1 VGSRRQHVFVLLFV
15 IALVAVSGII
25 IASKETKLGLDL
37 QGGLQL
43 VYEGQPTGTATEVS
57 GEDIEDSINII
68 EKRINNLGVSE
79 AEVARLGNKNITV
92 GLPGVTDANRASEQV
107 GTTAQLFFYDWEPNL
122 LGQERLIGGHPGQQP
137 PAAAVKKL
145 EKEWKD
151 AGRNPE
157 SFENSLLIASGAY
170 PNAYQAAL
178 LAEKQTPK
186 TKEECGKCSV
196 AKPRFYL
203 FEDGPKHKLL
213 AGPELNEKDLYESP
227 TGETLSKN
235 GTTVVEIPAGTVLVS
250 ELPVDESGK
259 VDETAQ
265 PGWFALNDNYALSGS
280 EITEPKQEYAQGNGE
295 PNVAFK
301 FTDEGR
307 ENFQNVTRKIA
318 QRGQSQA
325 IGPVTNAEQAA
336 ATSGHFA
343 VILDNEV
350 QSRPIINYAE
360 NPDGIDGRQGA
371 QISGGFSGEHGLE
384 QAQELATTLQ
394 IGALPIEL
402 HLISETQVSATLG
415 SQALHDGIKAGIIG
429 LALVV
434 IFLLAYY
441 RFLGLIAVIALVAY
455 GVIFFALIKLI
466 PITLTLPGI
475 AGLVLTIGV
484 AADSNIV
491 IFERIKEEVR
501 AGRSMQSAITAG
513 YKRGISTIVDA
524 NVVTILT
531 AFILFVLA
539 TAGVKGFAFTLGVG
553 TLTSLLTAVVFT
565 QALLGTMSNSKM
577 LKSRSALGA
586 GGEGRRWHF
595 DFMGASR
602 WFFTFSGIILLI
614 GAVALSTKELN
625 FGIDFKSGTRITAAL
640 EKPTNEG
647 EVRESLEEAGVSNAE
662 VQQVTVPHF
671 GNNVFQIESAQL
683 QPNEVHEV
691 EKELGADYGV
701 AKEGFE
707 STSVGPTFGNQ
718 VAESAVKALIFSL
731 LVILVYVALRFEP
744 KFAVPVM
751 IALAHDI
758 LITGGVYALTGKE
771 VSSGTVAAFLTILG
785 YSLYDTI
792 IVFDRIRENVPRMP
806 RAAFSQIVNRSM
818 SEVLTRSL
826 ATSFTTLLAVLSLL
840 IFGSATLQDF
850 AFAMLIGI
858 ASGTYSSIFIAS
870 PVLTAWKER
879 EPQFVRRRQ
888 RIAEVEGGLVPAFA
902 DDVQVAKLS
911 DDDETDA
918 EIAADIEREAPLAE
932 ATGGER
938 RRRLG
943 RGRAATQGTV
953 DEVEAVEAP
962 EAAEPEEAPEA
973 PSAPEPTEK
982 APARAGP
989 PDNGA
994 NPESAE
1000 RRKRNEERRA
1010 RRAQRRKGRRR

>member
-1 VGSRRQHVFVLLFV
+1 MGSRRQHVFVLLFV
-15 IALVAVSGII
+15 VALVVLSGMV

-43 VYEGQPTGTATEVS
+43 VYEGQPTGTSTEVS

-79 AEVARLGNKNITV
+79 SEVARLGQSEITI
-92 GLPGVTDANRASEQV
+92 GLPGITDANRAAEEV
-107 GTTAQLFFYDWEPNL
+107 GTTAQLYFYDWEPNL
-122 LGQERLIGGHPGQQP
+122 LGPERAIGAHPGQAA
-137 PAAAVKKL
+137 PAGALKKL
-145 EKEWKD
+145 EAEWKS
-151 AGRNPE
+151 AGRNPK
-157 SFENSLLIASGAY
+157 STENQGLILSGAY
-170 PNAYQAAL
+170 PNAYRGGLRAQEQP
-178 LAEKQTPK
+178 AEP
-186 TKEECGKCSV
+186 ECKMCSV
-196 AKPRFYL
+196 AKTRYYL
-203 FEDGPKHKLL
+203 FEKAEPHKLL
-213 AGPELNEKDLYESP
+213 AGPETSKQDLYESP
-227 TGETLSKN
+227 TGETLPKD
-235 GTTVVEIPAGTVLVS
+235 GLVLEIPAGTVLVS
-250 ELPVDESGK
+250 ELPVDASNK
-259 VDETAQ
+259 IDETAQ
-265 PGWFALNDNYALSGS
+265 PGWFALHDEYALSGS
-280 EITEPKQEYAQGNGE
+280 EITEPKQEYGQNGE

-301 FTDEGR
+301 FTNQGR
-307 ENFQNVTRKIA
+307 ERFQDVTRKIA
-318 QRGQSQA
+318 QRGQAQA
-325 IGPVTNAEQAA
+325 IGPATTTEQAGA
-336 ATSGHFA
+336 LSGHFA

-350 QSRPIINYAE
+350 QSRPIINFKE

-384 QAQELATTLQ
+384 TAQDLATTLQ
-394 IGALPIEL
+394 IGALPIDL

-429 LALVV
+429 LALVI

-441 RFLGLIAVIALVAY
+441 RFLGLVAVIGLGAY

-475 AGLVLTIGV
+475 AGLVLTIGI

-491 IFERIKEEVR
+491 IFERLKEEVR
-501 AGRSMQSAITAG
+501 AGRPMSSAIAAG

-553 TLTSLLTAVVFT
+553 TLASLLTAVVFT
-565 QALLGTMSNSKM
+565 QALLGSISNSKM
-577 LKSRSALGA
+577 LSSPNALGA

-602 WFFTFSGIILLI
+602 WFFTFSGVILII

-625 FGIDFKSGTRITAAL
+625 FGIDFESGTRITAAL
-640 EKPTNEG
+640 EKPTDEEG
-647 EVRESLEEAGVSNAE
+647 VQETLEDSGVANAE
-662 VQQVTVPHF
+662 VQQVTVPPF
-671 GNNVFQIESAQL
+671 GSNAFQIESR
-683 QPNEVHEV
+683 QPRPGEVHEA
-691 EKELGADYGV
+691 ERSLQQAYGIDQN
-701 AKEGFE
+701 GFE

-718 VAESAVKALIFSL
+718 VAESALKALIFSL

-744 KFAVPVM
+744 KFAVPVL
-751 IALAHDI
+751 IALFHDI

-850 AFAMLIGI
+850 AFAMMIGI

-879 EPQFVRRRQ
+879 EPQYVRRRQ
-888 RIAEVEGGLVPAFA
+888 RIAEVEGGLVPAYA
-902 DDVQVAKLS
+902 DGGDL
-911 DDDETDA
+911 
-918 EIAADIEREAPLAE
+918 APLA
-932 ATGGER
+932 R
-938 RRRLG
+938 DPR
-943 RGRAATQGTV
+943 
-953 DEVEAVEAP
+953 
-962 EAAEPEEAPEA
+962 
-973 PSAPEPTEK
+973 
-982 APARAGP
+982 
-989 PDNGA
+989 
-994 NPESAE
+994 
-1000 RRKRNEERRA
+1000 
-1010 RRAQRRKGRRR
+1010 

>member
-1 VGSRRQHVFVLLFV
+1 VGSRRQHVFILLFV
-15 IALVAVSGII
+15 VALVIVSGIV

-79 AEVARLGNKNITV
+79 SEVARLGEKNITV
-92 GLPGVTDANRASEQV
+92 GLPGVTDVNRASEQV

-122 LGQERLIGGHPGQQP
+122 LGQERVIGGHPGQPVP
-137 PAAAVKKL
+137 PAATKKL
-145 EKEWKD
+145 EKEWEE
-151 AGRNPE
+151 AGRNVK
-157 SFENSLLIASGAY
+157 SFESKILIASGAY

-203 FEDGPKHKLL
+203 FEDNAKHKLL
-213 AGPELNEKDLYESP
+213 AGPELTEKDLYETP

-250 ELPVDESGK
+250 ELPTDETGK
-259 VDETAQ
+259 LDETAQ
-265 PGWFALNDNYALSGS
+265 PGWFALNDEYALSGS
-280 EITEPKQEYAQGNGE
+280 EITEPKQEYGQNGE

-301 FTDEGR
+301 FTDSGR

-318 QRGQSQA
+318 QRGQSQS
-325 IGPVTNAEQAA
+325 IGLAGAEAA
-336 ATSGHFA
+336 ASSSGHFA

-350 QSRPIINYAE
+350 QSRPIINFQE

-384 QAQELATTLQ
+384 TAQELATTLQ

-429 LALVV
+429 LILVI

-441 RFLGLIAVIALVAY
+441 RFLGFISVVALAAY

-501 AGRSMQSAITAG
+501 AGRPMASAITAG
-513 YKRGISTIVDA
+513 YKRGISTIIDA

-565 QALLGTMSNSKM
+565 QALLGTMSNSKL

-586 GGEGRRWHF
+586 GGEGQRWHF

-602 WFFTFSGIILLI
+602 WFFTFSGIILII

-625 FGIDFKSGTRITAAL
+625 FGIDFESGTRITAAL
-640 EKPTNEG
+640 EKPTDE
-647 EVRESLEEAGVSNAE
+647 EAVKASLEEAGVDNAE

-671 GNNVFQIESAQL
+671 GSNVFQIESAQL
-683 QPNEVHEV
+683 QPGKVRGA
-691 EKELGADYGV
+691 EKQLDADYGIT
-701 AKEGFE
+701 KEGFE

-731 LVILVYVALRFEP
+731 LVILIYVALRFQP
-744 KFAVPVM
+744 KFAVPVL
-751 IALAHDI
+751 IALFHDI

-792 IVFDRIRENVPRMP
+792 IVFDRIRENMPRMP

-818 SEVLTRSL
+818 SEVMTRSL
-826 ATSFTTLLAVLSLL
+826 ATSFSTLLAVLSLL
-840 IFGSATLQDF
+840 IFGTSTLQDF

-879 EPQFVRRRQ
+879 EPQYIRRRQ
-888 RIAEVEGGLVPAFA
+888 RIQEVEGGLVPAFA
-902 DDVQVAKLS
+902 DDVQVAQLA
-911 DDDETDA
+911 DDDETDE
-918 EIAADIEREAPLAE
+918 EIEADIEREAPIAE
-932 ATGGER
+932 TTGAER

-943 RGRAATQGTV
+943 RGSGAATQ
-953 DEVEAVEAP
+953 EAVEQVETPEATEAPEPETAP
-962 EAAEPEEAPEA
+962 EASTA
-973 PSAPEPTEK
+973 PSGDGA
-982 APARAGP
+982 AR
-989 PDNGA
+989 PDTGA

-1010 RRAQRRKGRRR
+1010 KRAQRRKGGKRR

>member
-15 IALVAVSGII
+15 VALVAVSAII

-79 AEVARLGNKNITV
+79 AEVARLGNTNITV
-92 GLPGVTDANRASEQV
+92 GLPGVTDANRAAEQV

-122 LGQERLIGGHPGQQP
+122 LGQERVIGGHPGTQAP
-137 PAAAVKKL
+137 PAAMKKL
-145 EKEWKD
+145 EKEWEE
-151 AGRNPE
+151 AGRNTK
-157 SFENSLLIASGAY
+157 SFESKILMASGAY

-186 TKEECGKCSV
+186 SKAECEKCSV

-203 FEDGPKHKLL
+203 FEDNSKHKLL
-213 AGPELNEKDLYESP
+213 AGPELSEQDLYETP

-250 ELPVDESGK
+250 ELPTDETGK
-259 VDETAQ
+259 LDETAQ
-265 PGWFALNDNYALSGS
+265 PGWFALNDEYALSGN
-280 EITEPKQEYAQGNGE
+280 EITEPKQEYTQGSNE

-301 FTDEGR
+301 FTDQGR

-318 QRGQSQA
+318 LRGQSQA
-325 IGPVTNAEQAA
+325 IAGEEAA
-336 ATSGHFA
+336 ARSGHFA

-350 QSRPIINYAE
+350 QSRPIINFQE

-384 QAQELATTLQ
+384 TAQELATTLQ

-434 IFLLAYY
+434 IFLLVYY
-441 RFLGLIAVIALVAY
+441 RFLGFISIVALAAY
-455 GVIFFALIKLI
+455 GVIFFAMIKLI

-513 YKRGISTIVDA
+513 YKRGISTIIDA

-565 QALLGTMSNSKM
+565 QALLGTMSNSKL
-577 LKSRSALGA
+577 LKSRGALGA
-586 GGEGRRWHF
+586 GGEGQRWHF

-602 WFFTFSGIILLI
+602 WFFTFSGVILII

-625 FGIDFKSGTRITAAL
+625 FGIDFESGTRITAAL
-640 EKPTNEG
+640 EKPTDETA
-647 EVRESLEEAGVSNAE
+647 VKTSLEEAGVDNAE

-671 GNNVFQIESAQL
+671 GSNVFQIESAQL
-683 QPNEVHEV
+683 QPGEVHDV
-691 EKELGADYGV
+691 EKELKAAYGISP
-701 AKEGFE
+701 EGFE

-731 LVILVYVALRFEP
+731 LVILIYVALRFEP
-744 KFAVPVM
+744 KFAVPVL
-751 IALAHDI
+751 IALFHDI

-792 IVFDRIRENVPRMP
+792 IVFDRIRENMPRMP

-818 SEVLTRSL
+818 SEVMTRSL
-826 ATSFTTLLAVLSLL
+826 ATSFSTLLAVLSLL
-840 IFGSATLQDF
+840 IFGTSTLQDF

-879 EPQFVRRRQ
+879 EPGFVRRRQ
-888 RIAEVEGGLVPAFA
+888 RIAEVEGGLVPAFV
-902 DDVQVAKLS
+902 DDRQVAMLA

-918 EIAADIEREAPLAE
+918 ELADDIEREAPAAE
-932 ATGGER
+932 APAGS

-943 RGRAATQGTV
+943 RGRGQVAEAEPEVAA
-953 DEVEAVEAP
+953 DSRAVEAP
-962 EAAEPEEAPEA
+962 EAEEAPEA
-973 PSAPEPTEK
+973 PSAPEPKET
-982 APARAGP
+982 PARAS
-989 PDNGA
+989 NGSAA

-1010 RRAQRRKGRRR
+1010 KRAQRRKGKRR

>member
-1 VGSRRQHVFVLLFV
+1 MGSRRQHVFVLLFV
-15 IALVAVSGII
+15 IALVAISAIV
-25 IASKETKLGLDL
+25 IATKETKLGLDL

-79 AEVARLGNKNITV
+79 SEVARLGNKNITV
-92 GLPGVTDANRASEQV
+92 GLPGVTDANRAAEQV
-107 GTTAQLFFYDWEPNL
+107 GTTAQLYFYDWEPNL
-122 LGQERLIGGHPGQQP
+122 LGPERTIGGHPGQSP
-137 PAAAVKKL
+137 PEAAAEKL
-145 EKEWKD
+145 KEDWKE
-151 AGRNPE
+151 AGRNPK
-157 SFENSLLIASGAY
+157 SFESEQLIASGAF

-178 LAEKQTPK
+178 LAAEQKPV
-186 TKEECGKCSV
+186 ENCEDCSV
-196 AKPRFYL
+196 AKTRYYL
-203 FEDGPKHKLL
+203 FEKEAPHKLL
-213 AGPELNEKDLYESP
+213 AGPETVKKDLYESP
-227 TGETLSKN
+227 TGEKLPKD
-235 GTTVVEIPAGTVLVS
+235 GIVVEVPAGTILVS
-250 ELPVDESGK
+250 ELPSDESGK

-265 PGWFALNDNYALSGS
+265 PGWFALKDNPALSGS
-280 EITEPKQEYAQGNGE
+280 EITEPKQEYQQGTGE

-301 FTDEGR
+301 FTDQGQ
-307 ENFQNVTRKIA
+307 ENFQNVTRQIA
-318 QRGQSQA
+318 ERGQSQA
-325 IGPVTNAEQAA
+325 IGPVNPEEAA
-336 ATSGHFA
+336 ALSGHFA

-350 QSRPIINYAE
+350 QSRPIINFAE

-371 QISGGFSGEHGLE
+371 EISGGFSGEHGLE

-394 IGALPIEL
+394 IGALPIDL

-429 LALVV
+429 LALVI

-441 RFLGLIAVIALVAY
+441 RFLGLIAVIGLGAY

-484 AADSNIV
+484 AADANIV

-501 AGRSMQSAITAG
+501 AGRSMQSAIAAG

-553 TLTSLLTAVVFT
+553 TITSLLTAVVFT
-565 QALLGTMSNSKM
+565 QALLGTMSNSR
-577 LKSRSALGA
+577 LLRSPNALGA

-602 WFFTFSGIILLI
+602 WFFTLSGMILLI
-614 GAVALSTKELN
+614 GAIALSTKELN

-640 EKPTNEG
+640 EKPTD
-647 EVRESLEEAGVSNAE
+647 ESAVHETLENAGVANAE

-671 GNNVFQIESAQL
+671 GSNVFQIESAQL
-683 QPNEVHEV
+683 QPGKVHATERAL
-691 EKELGADYGV
+691 EDEYGV

-744 KFAVPVM
+744 KFAVPVL
-751 IALAHDI
+751 IALFHDI

-840 IFGSATLQDF
+840 IFGSSTLQDF

-888 RIAEVEGGLVPAFA
+888 RIAEVEGSVPAFA
-902 DDVQVAKLS
+902 DDIQVAKLA
-911 DDDETDA
+911 DDDET
-918 EIAADIEREAPLAE
+918 ETQIAADIEAEAPLAE
-932 ATGGER
+932 ATGAER

-943 RGRAATQGTV
+943 RGGT
-953 DEVEAVEAP
+953 AP
-962 EAAEPEEAPEA
+962 AEPEAEGAPEA
-973 PSAPEPTEK
+973 PSDLEGEEK
-982 APARAGP
+982 APARAGRS
-989 PDNGA
+989 NGDSA

-1010 RRAQRRKGRRR
+1010 RRAQRRKGGRRR